1 MGMRAVVV
9 WLTLTAF
16 VLCPLSALGKK
27 KRKRKKGPRKPDP
40 AIALEDPSYPRLD
53 AHCAEDDALAVL
65 AAGEAGWSDS
75 YCADTVRR
83 VMEKGWWE
91 VSAHLVGECRA
102 RGFKVASPV
111 YKAKSN
117 LNKQLNVITNLLSGP
132 SAVISPAFQ
141 WAQSRDYILINVKFA
156 HKLDTP
162 ATLGVKSKGGA
173 DITEKGLVFEAASKT
188 KNKRFRLDLKLSRA
202 VVPEESDWSMAA
214 VGRATISLKKKHPET
229 AWIRLL
235 DSAQVPPQ
243 NMHTWWTMREQHS
256 NDIKTLDTS
265 MTDASAIA
273 KAKAKAA
280 EEAKARNE
288 TEPSDGAEAAG
299 TTAAASKGNAADNNN
314 NNNQDASAAATEA
327 SSGSGTAGSTE
338 TATTAAHTNTP
349 VDPMVEAKRKEL
361 MAERSEARAAI
372 LKEATDQ
379 VALVQQ
385 NKARA
390 LDKAEA
396 DFSAKLAALGGAGA
410 GSSEL

>member
-1 MGMRAVVV
+1 
-9 WLTLTAF
+9 
-16 VLCPLSALGKK
+16 
-27 KRKRKKGPRKPDP
+27 
-40 AIALEDPSYPRLD
+40 
-53 AHCAEDDALAVL
+53 
-65 AAGEAGWSDS
+65 
-75 YCADTVRR
+75 
-83 VMEKGWWE
+83 MEKGWWD
-91 VSAHLVGECRA
+91 VSAQLVGECRA

-202 VVPEESDWSMAA
+202 VVPEESEWSMAA

-235 DSAQVPPQ
+235 DSSQVPPQ
-243 NMHTWWTMREQHS
+243 NMHTWWTMREQHV
-256 NDIKTLDTS
+256 NDVKTLDTS

-288 TEPSDGAEAAG
+288 TLPADGATGVAAG
-299 TTAAASKGNAADNNN
+299 EANNNENNENNN
-314 NNNQDASAAATEA
+314 NNNNDQDAAAAATEA
-327 SSGSGTAGSTE
+327 SSNSGAAAPEAMSE
-338 TATTAAHTNTP
+338 DASTAAP

-361 MAERSEARAAI
+361 MAEHSQARAAI
-372 LKEATDQ
+372 LKEATNQ

-390 LDKAEA
+390 LDKADA
-396 DFSAKLAALGGAGA
+396 DFDVKLAALGGAG
-410 GSSEL
+410 GSEL